1 MRDLLLWIG
10 RLGGIVGVL
19 MSAVAVFA
27 RYRGTYNVAGFQVGT
42 LLLAGI
48 ATMVVGCLA
57 YLAFMAERAGK

>member
-19 MSAVAVFA
+19 MCAVAVFA

-57 YLAFMAERAGK
+57 YVAFMAERAGK

>member
-1 MRDLLLWIG
+1 MGTLFVWIG
-10 RLGGIVGVL
+10 RLGGSVGVVL
-19 MSAVAVFA
+19 SAVAVLA

-48 ATMVVGCLA
+48 AAMVLGCLG